1 MRKRT
6 KKLSLHRE
14 TLRNLQARDLRRVA
28 GGETNEI
35 LTTCACTET
44 CASICFGCGTG
55 SCGGSCGGG
64 CGGSQ
69 EACGTGTT
77 YEILSG
83 CATNC

>member
-14 TLRNLQARDLRRVA
+14 TLRNLQARELRRAA
-28 GGETNEI
+28 GAGETYEI
-35 LTTCACTET
+35 ETGCACTD
-44 CASICFGCGTG
+44 GCNTAG
-55 SCGGSCGGG
+55 SCGCTGTCG

-69 EACGTGTT
+69 EACTTGNT

-83 CATNC
+83 CATNCG